1 MTQITA
7 QCEGRHIGIRGLG
20 NKNESSEA
28 RGDMASLDGDQMVYR
43 IRVIP
48 NKKRRIM
55 RANDTKMKT
64 PYGLEVIESCLTC
77 PVMKDRL
84 FCDLS
89 QKTLAGL
96 DAIST
101 TSTYPKGAVLFV
113 EGQEARGVFIICN
126 GRVKLSASSSQGKS
140 IILRIADAGEIVGL
154 PGSISGKPYEVT
166 AEALEPIQAN
176 FIRRDELLRFLREH
190 GEAALRVAEMLCHI
204 YHATYQEV
212 KYLGLSSSAAEKLA
226 RFILDLADSK
236 PHDDDGTIRAAV
248 TLTHEEIA
256 EMIGAS
262 RETVT
267 RLFASFKKK
276 KLIEV
281 HGSTL
286 LIKNKAGLEAL
297 VEA

>member
-1 MTQITA
+1 
-7 QCEGRHIGIRGLG
+7 
-20 NKNESSEA
+20 
-28 RGDMASLDGDQMVYR
+28 MAYR
-43 IRVIP
+43 IRVFP
-48 NKKRRIM
+48 VKKRRIIKG
-55 RANDTKMKT
+55 NGKKMKT

-84 FCDLS
+84 FCNLS
-89 QKTLAGL
+89 HKTLAGL

-101 TSTYPKGAVLFV
+101 SSTYPKGAVLFV
-113 EGQEARGVFIICN
+113 EGQEARGAFIICN

-140 IILRIADAGEIVGL
+140 IILRIAEEGEIVGL

-176 FIRRDELLRFLREH
+176 FIRRNELLQFLREH

-226 RFILDLADSK
+226 RFILDLADAK
-236 PHDDDGTIRAAV
+236 PHDDGPIRAAV

-256 EMIGAS
+256 EIIGAS

-276 KLIEV
+276 QLIEV